1 MREDRP
7 TLLASLIAR
16 DERTQEEVVAGFEQ
30 CARDH
35 GEDASL
41 SLRTL
46 RRWMLG
52 DVRTQPRPTQRRVA
66 RIYWGHSMDELLA
79 PAPSGS
85 PSVQVERR
93 TGTASAEVEPV
104 RVTTPGA
111 IDADVD
117 PPAPPEDSQHT
128 LERQVA
134 MSTRRA
140 VRFTTFAEAR
150 NAGPEAIA
158 QLGEEIGGLASD
170 YIREPIVNIMGDLVQ
185 AQDAV
190 FSLLEGRQRAADRVE
205 LYMLA
210 GVVSGLLAKASHD
223 LGKAHDAMTQA
234 RTMYVCAD
242 NADHPGLR
250 VWARGLQSLI
260 AYWAGRPQ
268 EAVRYAQA
276 GTMIL
281 EGGRG
286 TVAAWL
292 PSLEARALA
301 QLGNTAEARSALRR
315 AYNSREA
322 VMPDELDRI
331 GGLLTFPQAKQHYY
345 AAGALVSV
353 EGGDDEA
360 AEEAVSALEL
370 YEDSDPLER
379 SFSDIAGARAELALS
394 RVHVGEIEGAR
405 EALAPMLGLD
415 PTLRIG
421 GIITSAER
429 VHHALRDP
437 RFVDSVLASALR
449 DEIEAFCQVSAS
461 ALSR

>member
-16 DERTQEEVVAGFEQ
+16 DERTQEEIVAGFEQ
-30 CARDH
+30 CARDN

-52 DVRTQPRPTQRRVA
+52 DVRTQPRPAQRRVA
-66 RIYWGHSMDELLA
+66 RTYWGHSMDELLA
-79 PAPSGS
+79 SAPPGS
-85 PSVQVERR
+85 PPVQVEEVP
-93 TGTASAEVEPV
+93 GMGSPVVAPATAEAFDV
-104 RVTTPGA
+104 
-111 IDADVD
+111 DVD
-117 PPAPPEDSQHT
+117 PPAVPEDSQST

-140 VRFTTFAEAR
+140 LRFTSYAEAR
-150 NAGPEAIA
+150 NAGPEAVA
-158 QLGEEIGGLASD
+158 QLGAEVGGLAAD
-170 YIREPIVNIMGDLVQ
+170 YIREPLANIMVDMVQ

-190 FSLLEGRQRAADRVE
+190 FTLLEGRQRAADRVE

-242 NADHPGLR
+242 NADHTGLR

-276 GTMIL
+276 GSMIL
-281 EGGRG
+281 ENTRG

-292 PSLEARALA
+292 PALEARALA
-301 QLGNTAEARSALRR
+301 QVGDEEAATEAEAALR
-315 AYNSREA
+315 
-322 VMPDELDRI
+322 
-331 GGLLTFPQAKQHYY
+331 
-345 AAGALVSV
+345 
-353 EGGDDEA
+353 
-360 AEEAVSALEL
+360 L
-370 YEDSDPLER
+370 YESAHPLER
-379 SFSDIAGARAELALS
+379 SFSDIAGARAELALA
-394 RVHVGEIEGAR
+394 REHAGEVEGAR
-405 EALAPMLGLD
+405 EALAPVLELD
-415 PTLRIG
+415 PSLRIG
-421 GIITSAER
+421 GIVTSAER
-429 VHHALRDP
+429 VHNALRALP
-437 RFVDSVLASALR
+437 YVDSALATALR
-449 DEIEAFCQVSAS
+449 DEIEAFCQVPAS
-461 ALSR
+461 ALAP